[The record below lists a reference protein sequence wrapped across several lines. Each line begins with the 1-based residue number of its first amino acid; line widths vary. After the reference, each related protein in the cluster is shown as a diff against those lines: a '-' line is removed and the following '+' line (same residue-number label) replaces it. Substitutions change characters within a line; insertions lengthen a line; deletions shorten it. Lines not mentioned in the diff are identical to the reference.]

1 MDKRERI
8 KKQMDFILE
17 VDKLKHITRQTYIA
31 DGSRKEN
38 DTEHSWHLALM
49 CALLA
54 EHAVEKIDVAKTMLM
69 VLIHDIVEID
79 AGDTYAYDVSGNADK
94 REREVKAAERIFH
107 LLPDDQ
113 AALLRNIWEEFEEAR
128 TPEARFA
135 LALDKIQPVL
145 LNDAS
150 GGKSWREHDVEVSQI
165 LKRNRQTPEGS
176 QDLWEYAESLIW
188 KNVDRGNIRQS
199 PDIHADMDA

>member
-1 MDKRERI
+1 MDRLQQ
-8 KKQMDFILE
+8 QMNFILE
-17 VDKLKHITRQTYIA
+17 VDKLKKITRQTYLS

-54 EHAVEKIDVAKTMLM
+54 EHAREKIDVLKTMKM

-79 AGDTYAYDVSGNADK
+79 AGDTYAYDTAGNTTK

-107 LLPDDQ
+107 LLPPDQ
-113 AALLRNIWEEFEEAR
+113 AEEMRNLWEEFEEGQ
-128 TPEARFA
+128 TPEAKFA
-135 LALDKIQPVL
+135 LTLDKVQPVM

-150 GGKSWREHDVEVSQI
+150 GGKSWREHEVRREQI
-165 LKRNRQTPEGS
+165 MKRNERTPDGS
-176 QDLWEYAESLIW
+176 EALWAFTEEIIDR
-188 KNVDRGNIRQS
+188 NVKCGNIKE
-199 PDIHADMDA
+199 

>member
-1 MDKRERI
+1 MDRLQQ
-8 KKQMDFILE
+8 QMNFILE
-17 VDKLKHITRQTYIA
+17 VDKLKKITRQTYLS

-54 EHAVEKIDVAKTMLM
+54 EHDREKIDVLKTMKM

-79 AGDTYAYDVSGNADK
+79 AGDTYAYDTAGNTTK

-107 LLPDDQ
+107 LLPPDQ
-113 AALLRNIWEEFEEAR
+113 AEEMRNLWEEFEEGQ
-128 TPEARFA
+128 TPEAKFA
-135 LALDKIQPVL
+135 LTLDKVQPVM

-150 GGKSWREHDVEVSQI
+150 GGKSWREHEVRREQI
-165 LKRNRQTPEGS
+165 MKRNERTPDGS
-176 QDLWEYAESLIW
+176 EALWAFTKEIIDR
-188 KNVDRGNIRQS
+188 NVKCGNIKE
-199 PDIHADMDA
+199 

>member
-1 MDKRERI
+1 MDRLQQ
-8 KKQMDFILE
+8 QMNFILE
-17 VDKLKHITRQTYIA
+17 VDKLKKITRQTYLS

-54 EHAVEKIDVAKTMLM
+54 EHAREKIDVLKTMKM

-79 AGDTYAYDVSGNADK
+79 AGDTYAYDTAGNTTK

-107 LLPDDQ
+107 LLPPDQ
-113 AALLRNIWEEFEEAR
+113 AEEMRNLWEEFEEGQ
-128 TPEARFA
+128 TPEAKFA
-135 LALDKIQPVL
+135 LTLDKVQPVM

-150 GGKSWREHDVEVSQI
+150 DGKSWREHEVQLEQI
-165 LKRNRQTPEGS
+165 MKRNERTPDGS
-176 QDLWEYAESLIW
+176 EALWAFTKGIIDR
-188 KNVDRGNIRQS
+188 NVKCGNIKE
-199 PDIHADMDA
+199 

>member
-1 MDKRERI
+1 MDRLQQ
-8 KKQMDFILE
+8 QMNFILE
-17 VDKLKHITRQTYIA
+17 VDKLKKITRQTYLS

-54 EHAVEKIDVAKTMLM
+54 EHAREKIDVLKTMKM

-79 AGDTYAYDVSGNADK
+79 AGDTYAYDTAGNTTK

-107 LLPDDQ
+107 LLPPDQ
-113 AALLRNIWEEFEEAR
+113 AEEMRNLWEEFEEGQ
-128 TPEARFA
+128 TPEAKFA
-135 LALDKIQPVL
+135 LTLDKVQPVM

-150 GGKSWREHDVEVSQI
+150 GGKSWREHEVRREQI
-165 LKRNRQTPEGS
+165 MKRNERTPDGS
-176 QDLWEYAESLIW
+176 EVLWAFTKEIIDR
-188 KNVDRGNIRQS
+188 NVKCGNIKE
-199 PDIHADMDA
+199 

>member
-1 MDKRERI
+1 MDRLQQ
-8 KKQMDFILE
+8 QMNFILE
-17 VDKLKHITRQTYIA
+17 VDKLKKITRQTYLS

-54 EHAVEKIDVAKTMLM
+54 EHAREKIDVLKTMKM

-79 AGDTYAYDVSGNADK
+79 AGDTYAYDTAGNTTK

-107 LLPDDQ
+107 LLPPDQ
-113 AALLRNIWEEFEEAR
+113 AEEMRNLWEEFEEGQ
-128 TPEARFA
+128 TPEAKFA
-135 LALDKIQPVL
+135 LTLDKVQPVM

-150 GGKSWREHDVEVSQI
+150 GGKSWREHEVRREQI
-165 LKRNRQTPEGS
+165 MKRNERTPDGS
-176 QDLWEYAESLIW
+176 EALWAFTKGIIDR
-188 KNVDRGNIRQS
+188 NVKCGNIKE
-199 PDIHADMDA
+199 

>member
-1 MDKRERI
+1 MN
-8 KKQMDFILE
+8 FILE
-17 VDKLKHITRQTYIA
+17 VDKLKKITRQTYLS

-54 EHAVEKIDVAKTMLM
+54 EHAREKIDVLKTMKM

-79 AGDTYAYDVSGNADK
+79 AGDTYAYDTAGNTTK

-107 LLPDDQ
+107 LLPPDQ
-113 AALLRNIWEEFEEAR
+113 AEEMRNLWEEFEEGQ
-128 TPEARFA
+128 TPEAKFA
-135 LALDKIQPVL
+135 LTLDKVQPVM

-150 GGKSWREHDVEVSQI
+150 GGKSWREHEVRLEQI
-165 LKRNRQTPEGS
+165 MKRNERTPDGS
-176 QDLWEYAESLIW
+176 EALWAFTKGIIDR
-188 KNVDRGNIRQS
+188 NVKCRNIKE
-199 PDIHADMDA
+199 